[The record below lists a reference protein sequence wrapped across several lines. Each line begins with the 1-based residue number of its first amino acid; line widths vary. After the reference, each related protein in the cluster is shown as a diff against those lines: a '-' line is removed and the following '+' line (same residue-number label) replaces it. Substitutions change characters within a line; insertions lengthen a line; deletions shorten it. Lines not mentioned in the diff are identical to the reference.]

1 MTTKPLLTA
10 VLLSALAL
18 PGLVQAQTPAQTSP
32 QSSAPVQ
39 DPAAAAATLPNAF
52 APPGSA
58 AARAPAAVPVVPVAV
73 TPPDLDPRALPALTG
88 LIEAMAGGK
97 PDYAVYS
104 EPLAAA
110 IREREAEYIRL
121 MHDFGSIVTVLPI
134 GRQDGA
140 DLFRIIF
147 ENADTQWVIGLFDD
161 GKIGALQFRP
171 TPTETDA
178 PTE

>member
-1 MTTKPLLTA
+1 MPIKPLLTA
-10 VLLSALAL
+10 VILSALSL
-18 PGLVQAQTPAQTSP
+18 PGLAAAQAAQTS
-32 QSSAPVQ
+32 QQ
-39 DPAAAAATLPNAF
+39 AAAVQAPGAVAATLPNAF

-58 AARAPAAVPVVPVAV
+58 PVVVA
-73 TPPDLDPRALPALTG
+73 PPDIDVRALPALTG
-88 LIEAMAGGK
+88 LITAMADGR
-97 PDYAVYS
+97 PDYSVYS
-104 EPLAAA
+104 EPLAVA